1 MLLRAWIAGFLIAV
15 GSFDPAGAADQPDT
29 VAAVQPGGPGV
40 LTKCRDWLVAR
51 SCHHYH
57 HISLPSRVAVGDTIT
72 LSYGS
77 SPKGYD
83 FPVARIA
90 LEGNHCTI
98 FSEAGGDRQGEDKI
112 EVAPCYQASN
122 PR

>member
-1 MLLRAWIAGFLIAV
+1 MIAT
-15 GSFDPAGAADQPDT
+15 GSFGLANAADRSDA

-40 LTKCRDWLVAR
+40 LTKCRDWLVAS

-57 HISLPSRVAVGDTIT
+57 HISLPPRVAVGDTIT

-90 LEGNHCTI
+90 LEGDHCTI
-98 FSEAGGDRQGEDKI
+98 FSEVAGDREWEDKI
-112 EVAPCYQASN
+112 EVAPCYQASD
-122 PR
+122 PP

>member
-1 MLLRAWIAGFLIAV
+1 MPFRRWIAGLLIAA
-15 GSFDPAGAADQPDT
+15 GSLVPAAAADQPDT
-29 VAAVQPGGPGV
+29 VGAVQPGGPGV
-40 LTKCRDWLVAR
+40 LTKCRDWLVAS

-57 HISLPSRVAVGDTIT
+57 HISLPPRVAVGDTISLT
-72 LSYGS
+72 YGS

-90 LEGNHCTI
+90 LQGDHCTI
-98 FSEAGGDRQGEDKI
+98 FSEAGGDQQQQDKI
-112 EVAPCYQASN
+112 EVAPCHQASD